1 MEDLIQVRH
10 HLAEMDEL
18 TGVYEIAGNVT
29 DNGEISITDIN
40 IYSLDYIKNKEGAQ
54 EVRPIYVNGEEVL
67 SANVASGPLNLVAG
81 RNIAMKAEGNN
92 VIIAATSSGGGGSCD
107 CPELI
112 EGEGI
117 DIIDDEVRGQ
127 KIISLEPGS
136 ISDDYIESVSWSKL
150 VQDESTTIILN
161 GGKAK

>member
-1 MEDLIQVRH
+1 MSDAPPNWAQEDASQP
-10 HLAEMDEL
+10 
-18 TGVYEIAGNVT
+18 
-29 DNGEISITDIN
+29 
-40 IYSLDYIKNKEGAQ
+40 DYIANKEMA
-54 EVRPIYVNGEEVL
+54 EKLRPIYVNGEQFLNETHESGAVNFVSGKNVTL
-67 SANVASGPLNLVAG
+67 TTQGNSIIISAKGTG
-81 RNIAMKAEGNN
+81 GE
-92 VIIAATSSGGGGSCD
+92 GGGCD
-107 CPELI
+107 CPELV

>member
-1 MEDLIQVRH
+1 MSDAPPDWAQEDASQP
-10 HLAEMDEL
+10 
-18 TGVYEIAGNVT
+18 
-29 DNGEISITDIN
+29 
-40 IYSLDYIKNKEGAQ
+40 DYIANKEMA
-54 EVRPIYVNGEEVL
+54 EKLRPIYVNGEQLLNETHESGAVNFV
-67 SANVASGPLNLVAG
+67 SGKNVTLT
-81 RNIAMKAEGNN
+81 AEGNS
-92 VIIAATSSGGGGSCD
+92 IIISAKGTGGEGGSCD
-107 CPELI
+107 CPELV